1 MRRPSV
7 PANSASR
14 GRPRWRGLM
23 AGLLAAGIAAA
34 GLAAAAP
41 AAAEETPVVAEST
54 LEIST
59 TACGTY
65 GGQGS
70 LHYIVRDPYPFY
82 RDFITVTDAAD
93 AVVHEAT
100 YLGDTEFEADV
111 DLDPGAY
118 TIRYT
123 VERET
128 GGANID
134 VQEFT
139 IGACPDLDIAVTP
152 VRCSTWENGEALIT
166 LTGLASGI
174 VTFDVQGPNFAVGGS
189 LDEFGETEEIDL
201 VGMPPGNYYAYAEW
215 QPFAGEGPPPAPV
228 FDWVGFAIEPCQP
241 VVEVEATQCT
251 TAGGTGAAD
260 VTLSSLVEG
269 VEYLVWVTDQGVA
282 DGTPYR
288 EVQTVTGDPTGTAQ
302 LDVSSLPGGRAYT
315 VWVDGVWEAI
325 PPWEEP
331 PFIGNGGNFDPLE
344 SVVLATSADFSL
356 QSCPAAPVKPAST
369 TTLPATGPDGVG
381 PLIAG
386 SLLLLG
392 LGGATLLLARRRR
405 AGARDLS

>member
-166 LTGLASGI
+166 LTGLIPGLGYAYS
-174 VTFDVQGPNFAVGGS
+174 VVGPDTLVGGP
-189 LDEFGETEEIDL
+189 LDEVAETEEIEL
-201 VGMPPGNYYAYAEW
+201 IGLPPGNYYATIDWIPTDGQEV
-215 QPFAGEGPPPAPV
+215 PAPV
-228 FDWVGFAIEPCQP
+228 FDWVGFSVEPCQP
-241 VVEVEATQCT
+241 TIQVVVTQCT
-251 TAGGTGAAD
+251 AAGGTGGA
-260 VTLSSLVEG
+260 TLTLGSLVDG
-269 VEYLVWVTDQGVA
+269 IEYTVWVTAVGA
-282 DGTPYR
+282 PDGDTYGDPR
-288 EVQTVTGDPTGTAQ
+288 LVTGDQSGTAT
-302 LDVSSLPGGRAYT
+302 LEFESLPGGRDYS
-315 VWVDGVWEAI
+315 VWVSGTWDAG
-325 PPWEEP
+325 PWEEP
-331 PFIGNGGNFDPLE
+331 PFVGSGGNFVPLE
-344 SVVLATSADFSL
+344 TVELTASADFSVEA
-356 QSCPAAPVKPAST
+356 CPAAPVKPAST
-369 TTLPATGPDGVG
+369 TTLPATGADGIG
-381 PLIAG
+381 PLAG
-386 SLLLLG
+386 SMLLIG
-392 LGGATLLLARRRR
+392 LGGAALLLGRRRG
-405 AGARDLS
+405 AGAARDLR